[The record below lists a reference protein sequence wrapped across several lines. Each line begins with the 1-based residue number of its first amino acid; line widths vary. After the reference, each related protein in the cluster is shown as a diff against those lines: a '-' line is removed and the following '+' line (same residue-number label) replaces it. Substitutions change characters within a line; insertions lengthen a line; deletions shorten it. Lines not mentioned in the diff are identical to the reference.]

1 MYFQTSDIFRNLTFS
16 FSTPDPPTSLSF
28 PWLFNRVKADFADS
42 SNLVKK
48 SNLESKRYF
57 VICEKEIVNQN
68 FKMYFLDTFFQT
80 WLLSWGQISIF
91 WRRITIISDFKIPLA
106 CLKISISCLKIC
118 LSTLKISICSLK
130 KLVFGYSIFTPMN
143 ATGGHQIFKQY

>member
-48 SNLESKRYF
+48 SNLESKWYF
-57 VICEKEIVNQN
+57 VICEKEMVNQN
-68 FKMYFLDTFFQT
+68 FRMYFLDTFLSDVT
-80 WLLSWGQISIF
+80 PELRPDINILTTNNNNIWLQNTVSLPQNIDILPKIF
-91 WRRITIISDFKIPLA
+91 V
-106 CLKISISCLKIC
+106 
-118 LSTLKISICSLK
+118 STLKISICSLK
-130 KLVFGYSIFTPMN
+130 ILVFGYSIFTPMN
-143 ATGGHQIFKQY
+143 AIGGHQIFK